1 MTGHLL
7 PVFKSSQQ
15 EKVPLQ
21 PFRAPAAGRDGVREK
36 EFHRKSLL
44 QEKGEYYLWKD
55 KESKTFISRKV
66 SLEEADLETGEVA
79 LAALPLDCERK
90 SYLCREGSAHTRPTS
105 PHCTQPRQSG
115 KPE

>member
-1 MTGHLL
+1 MTGDLL

-21 PFRAPAAGRDGVREK
+21 PFRAPVAGRDGVREK

-44 QEKGEYYLWKD
+44 QEKD